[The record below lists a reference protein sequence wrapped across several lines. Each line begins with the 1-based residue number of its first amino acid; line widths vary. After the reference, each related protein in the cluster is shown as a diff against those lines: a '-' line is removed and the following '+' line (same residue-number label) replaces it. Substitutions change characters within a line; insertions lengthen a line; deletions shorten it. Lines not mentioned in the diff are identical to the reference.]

1 MRIFQSTF
9 LTIMCLVKICPMKLM
24 ELKLTDRN
32 LIQCLI
38 SQVLSRNN
46 TTKGDVTN
54 EEINHIYVTKIMGSV
69 GMLKRGKR
77 MDWLQRSLVQ
87 FM

>member
-1 MRIFQSTF
+1 
-9 LTIMCLVKICPMKLM
+9 MCLVKICPMKLM
-24 ELKLTDRN
+24 ELKLTDRK

-54 EEINHIYVTKIMGSV
+54 EETIHIFITKIMGSV
-69 GMLKRGKR
+69 GMVKRDKK
-77 MDWLQRSLVQ
+77 MDWLQKSLVP